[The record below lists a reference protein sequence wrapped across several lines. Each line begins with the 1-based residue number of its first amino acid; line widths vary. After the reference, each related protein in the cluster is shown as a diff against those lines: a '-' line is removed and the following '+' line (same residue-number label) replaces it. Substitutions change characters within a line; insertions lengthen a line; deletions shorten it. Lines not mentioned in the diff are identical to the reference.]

1 MTAHGHCPNCGEAR
15 PADAVFCVS
24 CGFALPP
31 ESPAAVASPTAEVH
45 GAPPDERPSATASH
59 AQPDE
64 TIARQSLAR
73 HSLARHS
80 LARHSLL
87 QLAVLVVG
95 VSIGVGAVA
104 VALTLALT
112 PPAVGTAGSSGAGG
126 ELQVVEVA
134 NIRAEVPK
142 AWVVARRAG
151 DTIAVHDQARR
162 VLWLRSA
169 RLPAALSLDMIQEQA
184 LKRARN
190 RSPDARV
197 CAGPDGAPVP
207 GGPADGR
214 YFVICYT
221 FIPQGGGPAVPLAD
235 AYYVGT
241 GSAAATFMMQLTA
254 APEALEA
261 FAGTVRQLPA
271 PVWKLLGG

>member
-15 PADAVFCVS
+15 PADAAFCVS

-31 ESPAAVASPTAEVH
+31 ESPVAVASPTAEVH
-45 GAPPDERPSATASH
+45 GTPPDERPSATASH
-59 AQPDE
+59 VQPGE
-64 TIARQSLAR
+64 TLARQ
-73 HSLARHS
+73 S

-169 RLPAALSLDMIQEQA
+169 RLPTALSLDVIQEQA

-190 RSPDARV
+190 GSPDARV
-197 CAGPDGAPVP
+197 CAGPDTAPVP

-261 FAGTVRQLPA
+261 FAGAVRQLPA